1 MSKKNNLS
9 YGKETKR
16 ILKVGTN
23 VGGFIAKIAAKNLL
37 GFSKKDN
44 KNAIELMRLLGDLKG
59 PIMKVAQILSTIPDA
74 IPDEY
79 AKHLS
84 LLQAEAPSMGW
95 LFVKRRMRAELGNN
109 WQSYFKRFDKIA
121 IKAASLGQVHQAVEK
136 NSNTLLAC
144 KLQYPDMDSTIT
156 ADLKQLKLILK
167 IYKQIESTI
176 NTEEIYIELKERL
189 YEEVDYKNELQNI
202 LFYKDMFA
210 QNNNIA
216 IPAPN
221 LKLSTERLITM
232 QWLEGKSLNLFYSSS
247 QKIRNNIAN
256 NLFDAWYF
264 PFYKFGLIHGDPHP
278 GNYTIYNQGK
288 KINLLDFG
296 CVRVFNPTFIEGV
309 INLYKALVNNN
320 NDAAAK
326 AYKSWGFNNL
336 NNNLVNALN
345 VWALYLYGPLLENRI
360 RKIQDHHG
368 ASYGKEL
375 LGKVRKELKKYGGVK
390 PPKEFVLVDRAAIG
404 LGSVFMHLK
413 AELNW
418 HKKFEELIRG
428 FNKTKILSNQ
438 RKILKVTS

>member
-1 MSKKNNLS
+1 MSKKSNLS

-37 GFSKKDN
+37 GFSKKD
-44 KNAIELMRLLGDLKG
+44 KNALELMRLLGNLKG

-84 LLQAEAPSMGW
+84 MLQAEAPSMGW
-95 LFVKRRMRAELGNN
+95 LFVKRRMKTELGND
-109 WQSYFKRFDKIA
+109 WQSYFKRFDKAA

-136 NSNTLLAC
+136 NTDDLLAC
-144 KLQYPDMDSTIT
+144 KLQYPDMDTTIT

-167 IYKQIESTI
+167 IYKQIENTI

-189 YEEVDYKNELQNI
+189 YEEVDYKNELKNI
-202 LFYKDMFA
+202 LFYKNMFD
-210 QNNNIA
+210 QNKNIN
-216 IPAPN
+216 IPEPN

-232 QWLEGKSLNLFYSSS
+232 QWLEGKPLNSFYSSS

-256 NLFDAWYF
+256 NLFEAWYF

-278 GNYTIYNQGK
+278 GNYTIHNQGK
-288 KINLLDFG
+288 NINLLDFG
-296 CVRVFNPTFIEGV
+296 CVRIFNPTFIEGV
-309 INLYKALVNNN
+309 INLYKALINNN

-390 PPKEFVLVDRAAIG
+390 PPREFVLVDRAAIG
-404 LGSVFMHLK
+404 LGSVFMHLN

-418 HKKFEELIRG
+418 HKKFEELIIG
-428 FNKTKILSNQ
+428 FNKTKLLSNQ